1 MEIRAPIVGYSR
13 HRIDT
18 DGQGVT
24 TLVIFHGCPLRCK
37 WCINPY
43 TFDPNTKYTQTTPV
57 ELYEKLKVDDIYFR
71 ASGGGVTFGGGEPL
85 LRAEFIKDFRAI
97 CGDAWKIC
105 VETSLSVPWENVSLA
120 SECVDKFYVDCKD
133 TSPEIYRR
141 YTGKDNAI
149 VLENLEKLI
158 KKVGPERVVV
168 RLPLI
173 PEFNTDEDRE
183 KSKKLLSEIGVLNFD
198 LFNYVIKH

>member
-1 MEIRAPIVGYSR
+1 MGA
-13 HRIDT
+13 
-18 DGQGVT
+18 T
-24 TLVIFHGCPLRCK
+24 TA
-37 WCINPY
+37 Y
-43 TFDPNTKYTQTTPV
+43 TPDALYKKIKRYTP
-57 ELYEKLKVDDIYFR
+57 YFR

-133 TSPEIYRR
+133 TSPEIYRN